1 MDVAAAAHQGL
12 GQGAGDGVDPLPG
25 GAADEDIEVSCH
37 KLPVVGAKPGPREN
51 LHISIYYRTGCLSI
65 TKGEELLKLKGVW
78 GAGGGEEGT

>member
-37 KLPVVGAKPGPREN
+37 KLPTRGRGRLTPREN
-51 LHISIYYRTGCLSI
+51 LHITIYYRTGCLS
-65 TKGEELLKLKGVW
+65 TRK
-78 GAGGGEEGT
+78 GGELIKLERGFGEPGKG

>member
-37 KLPVVGAKPGPREN
+37 KLPVVGAEPGPREN
-51 LHISIYYRTGCLSI
+51 LHITIYYRTGCLSI
-65 TKGEELLKLKGVW
+65 RKGGELLKLERSWGV
-78 GAGGGEEGT
+78 GEGRR